1 VSEGA
6 EPTVARLAA
15 RVAFVPF
22 AWLFASLFV
31 SLARLR
37 YACAVADALLRM
49 FAGELRAVT
58 LRVAAYGC
66 AVAAIGLVAVEIVT
80 LPRDALVA
88 EGTPD
93 SEWIEVAKPFPAF
106 AMTISEFEDTGR
118 YASWRHANGGGRRD
132 VFTFGDLTSAG
143 GTAVVELYRAGAE
156 TDAADEDITAS
167 IGELRLTGRPTL
179 PATIDTKF
187 GPVTVETF
195 VDRAPG
201 GERRCL
207 KFLRSFEEP
216 RFDLSGWFCNAG
228 QEIVDRGMIACALD
242 HLTLMSAGR
251 EPRLAALFARAEL
264 KRTFCGQAG
273 VLFAATPKRGG
284 WIEAARDPRLRGR
297 K

>member
-1 VSEGA
+1 VHPVLRRVLERA
-6 EPTVARLAA
+6 EPTA
-15 RVAFVPF
+15 
-22 AWLFASLFV
+22 
-31 SLARLR
+31 ARLR
-37 YACAVADALLRM
+37 HSGAVADALLRM

-66 AVAAIGLVAVEIVT
+66 AFAAMGLLAVEFVT
-80 LPRDALVA
+80 LPRGAIVA
-88 EGTPD
+88 AGGPD

-106 AMTISEFEDTGR
+106 AVTIPEFEDTAR

-132 VFTFGDLTSAG
+132 VFTFGDIASAG
-143 GTAVVELYRAGAE
+143 GVAVIELYRAGAE
-156 TDAADEDITAS
+156 PDATDEDVTAS
-167 IGELRLTGRPTL
+167 IGELRLSGRPVL

-187 GPVTVETF
+187 GPVAVESF

-207 KFLRSFEEP
+207 KFLRSYEEP

-242 HLTLMSAGR
+242 HLTLMSAAN
-251 EPRLAALFARAEL
+251 EPKLAALFARAEL

-273 VLFAATPKRGG
+273 VLFAATPRRDD
-284 WIEAARDPRLRGR
+284 WIEAARDPRLRGQR
-297 K
+297 